1 MKILLMGEYSNVHA
15 TLAEGLRK
23 LGHHVTVLS
32 NGDFW
37 KNYPRDID
45 LVRKPGKLGGIM
57 YLMKLYT
64 IVHKLRGYD
73 IVQLINPMFL
83 ELKAERIF
91 PIYQYLRKHNKK
103 VILGGFG
110 MDYYWV
116 SVCCKDKPLRYSDF
130 NMGNQLRTNTDALK
144 ERKDW
149 LGTEKGRLNQMI
161 AEDCDG
167 IITGLYEYW
176 ACYQPGFP
184 QKTTFI
190 PFPIKPKLI
199 TSGNGNSYTN
209 AENHQV
215 IPLDIPKKVKLFIGI
230 NKSRSEYKGTDIML
244 KAAQAITKKYPDK
257 TELRI
262 AESIPFAEYVK
273 MMNGSD
279 AILDQLYS
287 YTPSMNPL
295 EAMARGIICIG
306 GGEPEN
312 YEIIHEDKL
321 RPIINVLPNYESVY
335 QELEHLVLH
344 PELVPLLKQQ
354 SIEYINKHHDYI
366 KVAKRYE
373 AFYQKLLI
381 DHSAQT
387 VPLVSLK

>member
-57 YLMKLYT
+57 YMMKLYT

-83 ELKAERIF
+83 ELKAECIF

-130 NMGNQLRTNTDALK
+130 NIGNKLRTNTDALK

-176 ACYQPGFP
+176 ACYQPSFP

-190 PFPIKPKLI
+190 PFPIKPQLI
-199 TSGNGNSYTN
+199 TPGNSNSHTYV
-209 AENHQV
+209 ENHQV

-244 KAAQAITKKYPDK
+244 KAAQDIAKKYPDK

-262 AESIPFAEYVK
+262 AENIPFAEYVK

-335 QELEHLVLH
+335 QKLEHLVLH

-354 SIEYINKHHDYI
+354 SIEYISKHHDYI

-381 DHSAQT
+381 R
-387 VPLVSLK
+387 

>member
-57 YLMKLYT
+57 YMMKLYT

-130 NMGNQLRTNTDALK
+130 NIGDNLRTNTDALK

-167 IITGLYEYW
+167 IVTGLYEYW
-176 ACYQPGFP
+176 ACYQPSFP

-190 PFPIKPKLI
+190 PFPIKPQLI
-199 TSGNGNSYTN
+199 TSGNSNSYTYV
-209 AENHQV
+209 ENHQV
-215 IPLDIPKKVKLFIGI
+215 ISLDIPKKVKLFIGI
-230 NKSRSEYKGTDIML
+230 NKNRSEYKGTDIML
-244 KAAQAITKKYPDK
+244 KAAQAIAKKYPDK

-335 QELEHLVLH
+335 QQLEHLVLH

-354 SIEYINKHHDYI
+354 SIEYISKHHDYI

-381 DHSAQT
+381 R
-387 VPLVSLK
+387 

>member
-57 YLMKLYT
+57 YMMKLYT

-116 SVCCKDKPLRYSDF
+116 NVCCKDKPLRYSDF
-130 NMGNQLRTNTDALK
+130 NIGDKLRTNTDALK

-149 LGTEKGRLNQMI
+149 LGTAKERLNLMI

-176 ACYQPGFP
+176 ACYQPSFP

-190 PFPIKPKLI
+190 PFPIKPQLI
-199 TSGNGNSYTN
+199 TPGNSNSHTYV
-209 AENHQV
+209 ENHQV

-230 NKSRSEYKGTDIML
+230 NKNRSEYKGTDIML
-244 KAAQAITKKYPDK
+244 KAAQAIAKKYPDK
-257 TELRI
+257 TELQI

-381 DHSAQT
+381 R
-387 VPLVSLK
+387 

>member
-176 ACYQPGFP
+176 ACYQPSFP

-190 PFPIKPKLI
+190 PFPIKPQLI
-199 TSGNGNSYTN
+199 TSENTNSYTYV
-209 AENHQV
+209 ENHQV
-215 IPLDIPKKVKLFIGI
+215 ISLDIPKKVKLFIGI
-230 NKSRSEYKGTDIML
+230 NKNRSEYKGTDIML
-244 KAAQAITKKYPDK
+244 KAAQAIAKKYPDK

-381 DHSAQT
+381 R
-387 VPLVSLK
+387 

>member
-57 YLMKLYT
+57 YMIKLYT
-64 IVHKLRGYD
+64 IVHKLIGYD

-130 NMGNQLRTNTDALK
+130 NIGNELRTNADALK

-244 KAAQAITKKYPDK
+244 KAAQAIAKKYPDK
-257 TELRI
+257 SELRI

-354 SIEYINKHHDYI
+354 SIEYISKHHDYI
-366 KVAKRYE
+366 KVAKRFE

-381 DHSAQT
+381 Q
-387 VPLVSLK
+387 

>member
-1 MKILLMGEYSNVHA
+1 MKILLIGEYSNVHA

-57 YLMKLYT
+57 YMIKLYT

-91 PIYQYLRKHNKK
+91 PIYQYLRKYNKK

-130 NMGNQLRTNTDALK
+130 NIGNELRTNADALK

-230 NKSRSEYKGTDIML
+230 NKNRSEYKGTDIML
-244 KAAQAITKKYPDK
+244 KAAQAIAKKYPDK
-257 TELRI
+257 AELRI

-354 SIEYINKHHDYI
+354 SIEYISKHHDYI

-381 DHSAQT
+381 R
-387 VPLVSLK
+387 

>member
-57 YLMKLYT
+57 YMMKLYT
-64 IVHKLRGYD
+64 NVHKLRGYD

-103 VILGGFG
+103 IILGGFG

-130 NMGNQLRTNTDALK
+130 NIGDELRTNADALK

-244 KAAQAITKKYPDK
+244 KAAQAIAKKYPDK
-257 TELRI
+257 AELRI

-354 SIEYINKHHDYI
+354 SIEYISKHHDYI

-381 DHSAQT
+381 R
-387 VPLVSLK
+387 

>member
-15 TLAEGLRK
+15 TLADGLRK
-23 LGHHVTVLS
+23 LGHQVTVVS

-37 KNYPRDID
+37 KNYPRDFNMA
-45 LVRKPGKLGGIM
+45 RRPGKLGGI
-57 YLMKLYT
+57 LLLLKLYT
-64 IVHKLRGYD
+64 IVHKLHGYD

-91 PIYQYLRKHNKK
+91 PIYRYLRRHNKK
-103 VILGGFG
+103 VILGGYG

-116 SVCCKDKPLRYSDF
+116 KVCCNDKPLRYSDF
-130 NMGNQLRTNTDALK
+130 NMGEKLRITADAEK
-144 ERKDW
+144 EKKDW
-149 LGTEKGRLNQMI
+149 LGTAKERLNRMI

-167 IITGLYEYW
+167 IVTGLYEYW
-176 ACYQPGFP
+176 VCYQPSFP

-190 PFPIKPKLI
+190 PFPIKPQFI
-199 TSGNGNSYTN
+199 TSENSNSYIHV
-209 AENHQV
+209 ENHKV
-215 IPLDIPKKVKLFIGI
+215 LPLNTPKKVKLFIGI

-244 KAAQAITKKYPDK
+244 KAAQAIAKKYPDK
-257 TELRI
+257 TKLQI
-262 AESIPFAEYVK
+262 AENIPFVEYVK
-273 MMNGSD
+273 IMNGSD

-344 PELVPLLKQQ
+344 PELIPLLKQQ

-366 KVAKRYE
+366 KVAERYE

-381 DHSAQT
+381 Q
-387 VPLVSLK
+387 

>member
-23 LGHHVTVLS
+23 LGHHITVLS

-57 YLMKLYT
+57 YMMKLYT
-64 IVHKLRGYD
+64 NVHKLRGYD

-103 VILGGFG
+103 IILGGFG

-130 NMGNQLRTNTDALK
+130 NIGNELRTNADALK

-176 ACYQPGFP
+176 ACYQPSFP

-190 PFPIKPKLI
+190 PFPIKPQLI
-199 TSGNGNSYTN
+199 TSGNGNSYIHV
-209 AENHQV
+209 ENHQV

-244 KAAQAITKKYPDK
+244 KAAQAIAKKYPDK

-262 AESIPFAEYVK
+262 AENIPFAEYVK

-381 DHSAQT
+381 R
-387 VPLVSLK
+387 

>member
-57 YLMKLYT
+57 YMIKLYT

-83 ELKAERIF
+83 ELKAECIF

-130 NMGNQLRTNTDALK
+130 NMGDQLRTNTDALK

-176 ACYQPGFP
+176 ACYQPSFP

-190 PFPIKPKLI
+190 PFPIKPQLI
-199 TSGNGNSYTN
+199 TPGNSNSHTYV
-209 AENHQV
+209 ENHQV

-244 KAAQAITKKYPDK
+244 KAAQAIAKKYPDK

-262 AESIPFAEYVK
+262 AENIPFAEYVK

-381 DHSAQT
+381 R
-387 VPLVSLK
+387 

>member
-57 YLMKLYT
+57 YMMKLYT
-64 IVHKLRGYD
+64 NVHKLRGYD

-103 VILGGFG
+103 IILGGFG

-130 NMGNQLRTNTDALK
+130 NIGDELRTNADALK

-199 TSGNGNSYTN
+199 TSGNGNSYTY

-244 KAAQAITKKYPDK
+244 KAAQAIAKKYPDK
-257 TELRI
+257 AELRI

-354 SIEYINKHHDYI
+354 SIEYISKHHDYI

-381 DHSAQT
+381 R
-387 VPLVSLK
+387 

>member
-23 LGHHVTVLS
+23 LGHEVTVLS

-37 KNYPRDID
+37 KNYPRDINMA
-45 LVRKPGKLGGIM
+45 RKPGKLGGIL
-57 YLMKLYT
+57 YLIKLYT

-91 PIYQYLRKHNKK
+91 PIYRYLRKHNRK
-103 VILGGFG
+103 VVLGAFG

-116 SVCCKDKPLRYSDF
+116 NVCCQDKPLRYSDF
-130 NMGNQLRTNTDALK
+130 NIGDELRTNADALK

-149 LGTEKGRLNQMI
+149 LGTAKERLNRMI

-167 IITGLYEYW
+167 IIAGLYEYW
-176 ACYQPGFP
+176 VCYQPHFP

-190 PFPIKPKLI
+190 PYPIHTYTQSYQDRDKGASSVDKKL
-199 TSGNGNSYTN
+199 
-209 AENHQV
+209 
-215 IPLDIPKKVKLFIGI
+215 KLFIGI
-230 NKSRSEYKGTDIML
+230 NKTRSEYKGTDIML
-244 KAAQAITKKYPDK
+244 KAAQAIAEKYPEK
-257 TELRI
+257 VELRI
-262 AESIPFAEYVK
+262 AQNVPFAEYVK

-312 YEIIHEDKL
+312 YEIIHEEHL
-321 RPIINVLPNYESVY
+321 RPIINVQPNYESVY

-344 PELVPLLKQQ
+344 PELIPQLKQQ
-354 SIEYINKHHDYI
+354 SIEYISKHHEYI
-366 KVAKRYE
+366 KVAKQYE
-373 AFYQKLLI
+373 EYYKSLL
-381 DHSAQT
+381 A
-387 VPLVSLK
+387 

>member
-1 MKILLMGEYSNVHA
+1 MKILLIGEYSNVHA

-57 YLMKLYT
+57 YMIKLYT

-116 SVCCKDKPLRYSDF
+116 NVCCKDKPLRYSDF
-130 NMGNQLRTNTDALK
+130 NIGDKLRTNTDALK

-176 ACYQPGFP
+176 ACYQPSFP

-190 PFPIKPKLI
+190 PFPIKPQLI
-199 TSGNGNSYTN
+199 TPGNSNSHTYV
-209 AENHQV
+209 ENHQV

-244 KAAQAITKKYPDK
+244 KAAQAIAKKYPDK

-262 AESIPFAEYVK
+262 AENIPFAEYVK

-335 QELEHLVLH
+335 QKLEHLVLH

-354 SIEYINKHHDYI
+354 SIEYISKHHDYI

-381 DHSAQT
+381 R
-387 VPLVSLK
+387 

>member
-37 KNYPRDID
+37 KNYPRDINM
-45 LVRKPGKLGGIM
+45 VRKPGKLGGIM
-57 YLMKLYT
+57 YLIKLYT

-91 PIYQYLRKHNKK
+91 PIYRYLRKHNKR
-103 VILGGFG
+103 VILGGYG

-116 SVCCKDKPLRYSDF
+116 NVCCNDKPLRYSDF
-130 NMGNQLRTNTDALK
+130 NIGNELRTNADALK

-149 LGTEKGRLNQMI
+149 LGTAKEQLNRMI

-176 ACYQPGFP
+176 VCYQPRFP
-184 QKTTFI
+184 QKTVFI
-190 PFPIKPKLI
+190 PFPIHL
-199 TSGNGNSYTN
+199 Y
-209 AENHQV
+209 AQ
-215 IPLDIPKKVKLFIGI
+215 PLDIPLSIPQKVKLFIGI
-230 NKSRSEYKGTDIML
+230 NKNRSEYKGTDIML
-244 KAAQAITKKYPDK
+244 KAAQAIAEKYPER

-262 AESIPFAEYVK
+262 AQNVPFHQYVE

-295 EAMARGIICIG
+295 EAMAHGIICIG

-312 YEIIHEDKL
+312 YEIIHESEL
-321 RPIINVLPNYESVY
+321 RPIINVQPNYESVY

-344 PELVPLLKQQ
+344 PELIPMLKRQ
-354 SIEYINKHHDYI
+354 SIAYVNKHHDYM
-366 KVAKRYE
+366 KVAKQYE
-373 AFYQKLLI
+373 EYYKSLL
-381 DHSAQT
+381 D
-387 VPLVSLK
+387 

>member
-64 IVHKLRGYD
+64 IVHKLREYE

-176 ACYQPGFP
+176 ACYQPSFP

-190 PFPIKPKLI
+190 PFPIKPQLI
-199 TSGNGNSYTN
+199 TPGNSNSHTYV
-209 AENHQV
+209 EKHQV

-244 KAAQAITKKYPDK
+244 KAAQAIAKKYPDK

-262 AESIPFAEYVK
+262 AENIPFAEYVK

-381 DHSAQT
+381 R
-387 VPLVSLK
+387 

>member
-57 YLMKLYT
+57 YMMKLYT

-130 NMGNQLRTNTDALK
+130 NIGDKLRTNTDALK

-176 ACYQPGFP
+176 ACYQPSFP

-190 PFPIKPKLI
+190 PFPIKPQLI
-199 TSGNGNSYTN
+199 TPGNSNSHTYV
-209 AENHQV
+209 ENHQV
-215 IPLDIPKKVKLFIGI
+215 IPLDIPKKIKLFIGI

-244 KAAQAITKKYPDK
+244 KAAQAIAKKYPDK

-262 AESIPFAEYVK
+262 AENIPFAEYVK

-321 RPIINVLPNYESVY
+321 RPIINVLPNDESVY

-381 DHSAQT
+381 R
-387 VPLVSLK
+387 

>member
-15 TLAEGLRK
+15 TLADGLRK
-23 LGHHVTVLS
+23 LGHQVTVVS

-37 KNYPRDID
+37 KNYPRDINMA
-45 LVRKPGKLGGIM
+45 RRPGKLGGI
-57 YLMKLYT
+57 LLLLKLYT

-91 PIYQYLRKHNKK
+91 PIYRYLRRHNKK
-103 VILGGFG
+103 VILGGYG

-116 SVCCKDKPLRYSDF
+116 KVCCDDKPLRYSDF
-130 NMGNQLRTNTDALK
+130 NMGEELRFTADAEK
-144 ERKDW
+144 EKKDW
-149 LGTEKGRLNQMI
+149 LGTAKERLNRMI

-167 IITGLYEYW
+167 IVTGLYEYW
-176 ACYQPGFP
+176 ACYQPSFP

-190 PFPIKPKLI
+190 PFPIKTYAHP
-199 TSGNGNSYTN
+199 
-209 AENHQV
+209 E
-215 IPLDIPKKVKLFIGI
+215 DIPDSIPEKVKLFIGI

-244 KAAQAITKKYPDK
+244 KAAQAIQKKYPEK
-257 TELRI
+257 VELRI
-262 AESIPFAEYVK
+262 AENIPFKEYVE

-295 EAMARGIICIG
+295 EAMARGIICVG

-312 YEIIHEDKL
+312 YKIIHEDKL
-321 RPIINVLPNYESVY
+321 KPIINVQPCYESVY
-335 QELEHLVLH
+335 EELERLVLH
-344 PELVPLLKQQ
+344 PELIPQLRKDN
-354 SIEYINKHHDYI
+354 IEYVNKHHEYI
-366 KVAKRYE
+366 KVARSYE
-373 AFYQKLLI
+373 QFYQKILGT
-381 DHSAQT
+381 HE
-387 VPLVSLK
+387 

>member
-57 YLMKLYT
+57 YMMKLYT
-64 IVHKLRGYD
+64 NVHKLRGYD

-103 VILGGFG
+103 IILGGFG

-130 NMGNQLRTNTDALK
+130 NIGDELRTNADALK

-244 KAAQAITKKYPDK
+244 KAAQAIAKKYPDK
-257 TELRI
+257 AELRI

-312 YEIIHEDKL
+312 YKIIHEDKL

-381 DHSAQT
+381 R
-387 VPLVSLK
+387 

>member
-15 TLAEGLRK
+15 TLAKGLRK

-57 YLMKLYT
+57 YMMKLYT

-83 ELKAERIF
+83 ELKAECIF

-130 NMGNQLRTNTDALK
+130 NIGDKLRTNTDALK

-176 ACYQPGFP
+176 ACYQPSFP

-190 PFPIKPKLI
+190 PFPIKPQLI
-199 TSGNGNSYTN
+199 TPGNSNSHTYV
-209 AENHQV
+209 EKHQV

-230 NKSRSEYKGTDIML
+230 NGSKPKYSVSLIIPKSDNETVNRVKAAIQAAYAEGVTKLKGNGRSVPTLSAIKTPLRDGDMERPRDEAYKGCYFVNANSSTAPGIVDASCQPILERSEVYSGVYGRASINFYAYNSNGSRGIACGLNNLQKISDGAPLGGKSR
-244 KAAQAITKKYPDK
+244 AQDDFVG
-257 TELRI
+257 L
-262 AESIPFAEYVK
+262 
-273 MMNGSD
+273 GSD
-279 AILDQLYS
+279 D
-287 YTPSMNPL
+287 
-295 EAMARGIICIG
+295 
-306 GGEPEN
+306 
-312 YEIIHEDKL
+312 DF
-321 RPIINVLPNYESVY
+321 
-335 QELEHLVLH
+335 
-344 PELVPLLKQQ
+344 LK
-354 SIEYINKHHDYI
+354 
-366 KVAKRYE
+366 
-373 AFYQKLLI
+373 
-381 DHSAQT
+381 
-387 VPLVSLK
+387 

>member
-1 MKILLMGEYSNVHA
+1 MENFHILDKECTNMKILLLGEYSNVHA
-15 TLAEGLRK
+15 TLADGLRK
-23 LGHHVTVLS
+23 LGHQVTVLS

-45 LVRKPGKLGGIM
+45 LVRKPGKLGGIL
-57 YLMKLYT
+57 YIAKLLT

-73 IVQLINPMFL
+73 IVQLINPMLL

-91 PIYQYLRKHNKK
+91 SIYRYLRKHNKK

-116 SVCCKDKPLRYSDF
+116 HVCCQDKPLRYSDF
-130 NMGNQLRTNTDALK
+130 NIGDKLRNNADALK
-144 ERKDW
+144 ERKEW
-149 LGTEKGRLNQMI
+149 LGTTKERLNRMI

-176 ACYQPGFP
+176 ACYYPNFP
-184 QKTTFI
+184 RKTTFI
-190 PFPIKPKLI
+190 PFPIR
-199 TSGNGNSYTN
+199 SYAHT
-209 AENHQV
+209 ADISYA
-215 IPLDIPKKVKLFIGI
+215 IPQKIKLFIGI
-230 NKSRSEYKGTDIML
+230 NKLRSEYKGTDIML
-244 KAAQAITKKYPDK
+244 KAAQTIAEKYPEK
-257 TELRI
+257 VELRV
-262 AESIPFAEYVK
+262 AESLPFKQYVE

-312 YEIIHEDKL
+312 YEIIHETQLK
-321 RPIINVLPNYESVY
+321 PILNVLPTYESVY
-335 QELEHLVLH
+335 QQLEQLVLH
-344 PELVPLLKQQ
+344 PERIPQLKKE
-354 SIEYINKHHDYI
+354 SIEYINKHHDYM
-366 KVAKRYE
+366 KVAKKYE
-373 AFYQKLLI
+373 EYYKDTLCCQSEETRL
-381 DHSAQT
+381 
-387 VPLVSLK
+387 

>member
-57 YLMKLYT
+57 YMIKLYT

-130 NMGNQLRTNTDALK
+130 NIGNKLRTNTDALK

-176 ACYQPGFP
+176 ACYQPSFP

-190 PFPIKPKLI
+190 PFPIKPQLI
-199 TSGNGNSYTN
+199 TPGNSNSHTYV
-209 AENHQV
+209 ENHQV

-244 KAAQAITKKYPDK
+244 KAAQAIAKKYPDK

-262 AESIPFAEYVK
+262 AENIPFAEYVK

-335 QELEHLVLH
+335 QKLEHLVLH

-354 SIEYINKHHDYI
+354 SIEYISKHHDYI

-381 DHSAQT
+381 R
-387 VPLVSLK
+387 

>member
-57 YLMKLYT
+57 YMMKLYT
-64 IVHKLRGYD
+64 NVHKLRGYD

-103 VILGGFG
+103 IILGGFG

-130 NMGNQLRTNTDALK
+130 NIGDELRTNADALK

-244 KAAQAITKKYPDK
+244 KAAQAIAKKYPDK
-257 TELRI
+257 AELRI

-335 QELEHLVLH
+335 QKLEHLVLH

-354 SIEYINKHHDYI
+354 SIEYISKHHDYI

-381 DHSAQT
+381 R
-387 VPLVSLK
+387 

>member
-57 YLMKLYT
+57 YMMKLYT
-64 IVHKLRGYD
+64 NVHKLRGYD

-103 VILGGFG
+103 IILGGFG

-130 NMGNQLRTNTDALK
+130 NIGDELRTNADALK

-244 KAAQAITKKYPDK
+244 KAAQAIAKKYPDK

-262 AESIPFAEYVK
+262 AENIPFAEYVK

-312 YEIIHEDKL
+312 YKIIHEDKL

-335 QELEHLVLH
+335 QELEYLVLH

-381 DHSAQT
+381 R
-387 VPLVSLK
+387 

>member
-190 PFPIKPKLI
+190 PFPIKPQLI
-199 TSGNGNSYTN
+199 TPGNSNSHTYV
-209 AENHQV
+209 EKHQV

-244 KAAQAITKKYPDK
+244 KAAQAIAKKYPDK

-262 AESIPFAEYVK
+262 AENIPFAEYVK

-381 DHSAQT
+381 R
-387 VPLVSLK
+387 